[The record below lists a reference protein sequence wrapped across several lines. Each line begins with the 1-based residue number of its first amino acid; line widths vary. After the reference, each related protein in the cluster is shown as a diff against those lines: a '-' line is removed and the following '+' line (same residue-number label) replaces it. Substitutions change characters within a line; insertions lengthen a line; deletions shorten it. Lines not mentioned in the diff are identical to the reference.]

1 MAKKI
6 YKPRSHETGTV
17 ITTKTAFGS
26 TSDMIID
33 INLYDVVDSQTIGL
47 QPNEVICK
55 DDKGFYI
62 TTKDRIDT
70 KIADPNRYANEKN
83 RVFLVEKQDSSLDN
97 TKTIE

>member
-26 TSDMIID
+26 TSDMIRD
-33 INLYDVVDSQTIGL
+33 INLYSFADTEPRIL
-47 QPNEVICK
+47 QSNEVLCE

-62 TTKDRIDT
+62 TTRDRIDT

-83 RVFLVEKQDSSLDN
+83 RIHLVEKQDSSLDSN
-97 TKTIE
+97 KPIE

>member
-6 YKPRSHETGTV
+6 YKPRSHETGTI

-26 TSDMIID
+26 TSDMVID
-33 INLYDVVDSQTIGL
+33 ISKYTIEDGNAL
-47 QPNEVICK
+47 IIQSNEVICK

-62 TTKDRIDT
+62 TSKDRIDS

-83 RVFLVEKQDSSLDN
+83 RLALVEKENSSLDSD
-97 TKTIE
+97 KTIK